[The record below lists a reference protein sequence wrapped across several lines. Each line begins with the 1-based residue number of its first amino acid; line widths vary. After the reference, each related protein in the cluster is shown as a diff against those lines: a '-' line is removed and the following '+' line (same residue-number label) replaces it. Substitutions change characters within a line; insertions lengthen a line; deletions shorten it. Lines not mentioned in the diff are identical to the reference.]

1 MEKRSDLLRRRLQN
15 KNANCCT
22 SLFSREGNPFDGI
35 SDVPLFSKN
44 LKTLRPWDPKPSEH
58 YKEMLR
64 LKNYWYDH
72 PPGATSIL
80 GFLAA
85 LIVLNLAVA
94 LLPILVNYNLFY
106 GLWRDLRKPSYV
118 YEGGG
123 AIIFIWALAH
133 VTSSLAA
140 WFVYLSG
147 GWIANRIYFIPY
159 FIMLSAEAMLAD
171 LMFGARR
178 LDYTT
183 FCAIVCSVSCLSS
196 VFMLGS
202 VARLSAACLIPILA
216 IYLFITALVTDMWNL
231 NGYQYDPA
239 V

>member
-1 MEKRSDLLRRRLQN
+1 MEKRSDYLRRRLQ
-15 KNANCCT
+15 T
-22 SLFSREGNPFDGI
+22 SDVRCWNSFNREKDPFAGI
-35 SDVPLFSKN
+35 SDVPLFSGN

-72 PPGATSIL
+72 PPGVTSIL

-85 LIVLNLAVA
+85 LVILNLTVA
-94 LLPILVNYNLFY
+94 LLPVLVNYDLFY

-118 YEGGG
+118 YEGGS
-123 AIIFIWALAH
+123 AIVFIWALAH
-133 VTSSLAA
+133 ITSSLAA

-147 GWIANRIYFIPY
+147 GWIANRVHFISYFA
-159 FIMLSAEAMLAD
+159 MLASEAMMAD

-183 FCAIVCSVSCLSS
+183 FCALSCSVTCLVS

-202 VARLSAACLIPILA
+202 VARLSAACLVPLLS
-216 IYLFITALVTDMWNL
+216 IYLFITVLVSDMWNL
-231 NGYQYDPA
+231 NGYQYDP
-239 V
+239 VV